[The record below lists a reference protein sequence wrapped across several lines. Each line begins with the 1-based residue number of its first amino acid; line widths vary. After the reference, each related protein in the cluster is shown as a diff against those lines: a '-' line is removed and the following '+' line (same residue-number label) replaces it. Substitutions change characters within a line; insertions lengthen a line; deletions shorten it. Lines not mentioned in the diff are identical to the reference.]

1 MSKNYKDTG
10 LGTFT
15 HGLNLLKTGVSRSY
29 GNYKKE
35 REQQKREIEQGLR
48 KKKSRLGAFHA
59 AHNKV
64 MYITEKALQKDREL
78 RHAYKFNIPE
88 DVKNELIRIIKKYI
102 YDDLK
107 LLHDYVK
114 KNPNPNLSS
123 NPNPNEFQEIL
134 DKMCS
139 SIKDNV
145 KNWENELND
154 DLKGGR
160 QNHNYD
166 DAFKTIIEQQINNI
180 KLNLKT
186 IYAATGN
193 KEKTIKILED
203 IKEDFNKEKQHPQYV
218 DYNVGGLKRKRK
230 KTQKKQKRKK
240 TQKKQKRKN
249 NKTKNKKK

>member
-48 KKKSRLGAFHA
+48 KKKSRYSALLA
-59 AHNKV
+59 AQNKM

-114 KNPNPNLSS
+114 KNPSS
-123 NPNPNEFQEIL
+123 NPNEFQEIL

-193 KEKTIKILED
+193 
-203 IKEDFNKEKQHPQYV
+203 NK
-218 DYNVGGLKRKRK
+218 
-230 KTQKKQKRKK
+230 
-240 TQKKQKRKN
+240 
-249 NKTKNKKK
+249 